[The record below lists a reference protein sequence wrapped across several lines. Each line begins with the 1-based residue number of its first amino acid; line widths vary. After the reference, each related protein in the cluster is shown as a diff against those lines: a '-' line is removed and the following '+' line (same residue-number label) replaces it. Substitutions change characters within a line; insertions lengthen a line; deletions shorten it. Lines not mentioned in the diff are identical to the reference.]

1 VSALDPETLAVAVA
15 GLLATTTRAGIVVAN
30 PVYEEEEREYFR
42 HLTSNGTVNGWLVAI
57 GSEQSPTFSPAGV
70 TQVIN
75 VILTAAVGCLGTI
88 DGETSA
94 VYFGAKVA
102 EAKALFAAPANR
114 DLGLAAAGEQVRS
127 QGLYAPNGYYPLRA
141 DEYAIYVGPE
151 MVLPVWVSQC

>member
-1 VSALDPETLAVAVA
+1 MSALDPETLAVAVA
-15 GLLATTTRAGIVVAN
+15 NLLDTTAHAGIVVAN

-42 HLTSNGTVNGWLVAI
+42 HLTEDGVVNGWLVAI
-57 GSEQSPTFSPAGV
+57 GGEQPPEFSPAGV